1 MNESEMM
8 RQVIDCCEAED
19 IVEYADLLYVL
30 SFHEADDDLFEAVVA
45 HPYLVGVYL
54 ASRKRLGEENADER
68 ED

>member
-19 IVEYADLLYVL
+19 IVEYAELLHVL
-30 SFHEADDDLFEAVVA
+30 AEDVADDDLFEAVVA
-45 HPYLVGVYL
+45 HPYLVGAYL
-54 ASRKRLGEENADER
+54 VSRKRLGKENADGR